1 MWGEASTES
10 CLTSPSDYS
19 LPYCHSVSDTTFD
32 LCDSRTAG
40 NDGETRK
47 GSKYTH
53 AVNPCKQWTVDRRC
67 TVMCA
72 KLKLKNT
79 TGYHVLLSYALLSL
93 SPNNV
98 PSPLC
103 SLLSLSHTLDDFDY
117 VLTFSH
123 KVAFKMVLFHW
134 HLRKS
139 VTHVMVWRA
148 NGWKEYAFNHGCY
161 NV

>member
-1 MWGEASTES
+1 MSSGLCEKRQLHGS

-19 LPYCHSVSDTTFD
+19 LPYCRSVSDTTFN
-32 LCDSRTAG
+32 LCNSRTAG

-47 GSKYTH
+47 RSKYTH
-53 AVNPCKQWTVDRRC
+53 AVNLCKQWTVDRRW

-79 TGYHVLLSYALLSL
+79 TGYLLLSYALLSL

-103 SLLSLSHTLDDFDY
+103 SLLSLSHTLDVFHY
-117 VLTFSH
+117 VLTLGH
-123 KVAFKMVLFHW
+123 KVAFKMDLFYW

-139 VTHVMVWRA
+139 VTHMMV
-148 NGWKEYAFNHGCY
+148 
-161 NV
+161 